1 MIGMHGDF
9 LDEEVQRYVR
19 TGEHDNHSCLGW
31 PGSNLFAR
39 AEHAHA
45 ALAEALVREVRERA
59 PHAVVPE
66 ALIGLDLAAFARAK
80 VAPMVRGL
88 FPRGEQQTVLDV
100 LARSVVFLTPDN
112 IEQVLRR
119 ARWLKTAWD
128 LANLYLSSFHAELLS
143 GEAPYILGLSEETS
157 CYVSVEYFTGI
168 DRFAD
173 FVVHEAA
180 HVFHNCKRR
189 MIGLPSTRRR
199 EWILDIDFAKRET
212 FAYACEAYSR
222 ILELSDGPAER
233 RALLSELEREPLP
246 SADRVDGGEYVDALR
261 EAVARRNGWKRILA
275 RCAPPRRKRHPDPR
289 TA

>member
-1 MIGMHGDF
+1 MRDS
-9 LDEEVQRYVR
+9 LDEEVRRYVH
-19 TGEHDNHSCLGW
+19 TGEHDNHSFLGW
-31 PGSNLFAR
+31 PGSNLVAR

-45 ALAEALVREVRERA
+45 ALAEALVTEVRKRT

-66 ALIGLDLAAFARAK
+66 ALIGLDLAAFARVK
-80 VAPMVRGL
+80 VTPMVRGL
-88 FPRGEQQTVLDV
+88 FPRSEQETVLDV
-100 LARSVVFLTPDN
+100 LAQAVVFLTPDN
-112 IEQVLRR
+112 IDPVLRR

-128 LANLYLSSFHAELLS
+128 LANLYMASFHAEPLS
-143 GEAPYILGLSEETS
+143 DDAPHLLGLSEETT
-157 CYVSVEYFTGI
+157 CYVSVEYFTSS

-189 MIGLPSTRRR
+189 TVGLPSTRRR

-222 ILELSDGPAER
+222 FLELGDGPAAR
-233 RALLSELEREPLP
+233 RALLSDLEREPLP
-246 SADRVDGGEYVDALR
+246 SADRVNGGEYVDVLR
-261 EAVARRNGWKRILA
+261 EAVTRRNGWKRILA
-275 RCAPPRRKRHPDPR
+275 RCAPPRRTRHPDPR

>member
-1 MIGMHGDF
+1 MRDS
-9 LDEEVQRYVR
+9 LDEEVRRYVH
-19 TGEHDNHSCLGW
+19 TGEHDNHWFLGW

-45 ALAEALVREVRERA
+45 ALAEALVTEVRKRT
-59 PHAVVPE
+59 PHAVAPE

-88 FPRGEQQTVLDV
+88 FPRGEQETVLDV
-100 LARSVVFLTPDN
+100 LAQAVVFLTPDN
-112 IEQVLRR
+112 IEPVLRR

-128 LANLYLSSFHAELLS
+128 LANLYMASFHAELLS
-143 GEAPYILGLSEETS
+143 DDAPHLLGLSEETT
-157 CYVSVEYFTGI
+157 CYVSVEYFTGS

-189 MIGLPSTRRR
+189 TIGLPSTRRR

-212 FAYACEAYSR
+212 FAYACEAYGR
-222 ILELSDGPAER
+222 ILELGDGPAAR
-233 RALLSELEREPLP
+233 RALLSDLERGPLP
-246 SADRVDGGEYVDALR
+246 SADRVGGGEYVDVLR
-261 EAVARRNGWKRILA
+261 EAVTRRNGWKRILA
-275 RCAPPRRKRHPDPR
+275 RCAPPRRTRHPDPR